1 VPPAPGREQL
11 ARDLAELLDTMSVE
25 SMFYLRQALEASKIE
40 KAGGTLLIN
49 IPRKVG
55 EYAQVRWA
63 GGSHESFLR
72 L

>member
-1 VPPAPGREQL
+1 
-11 ARDLAELLDTMSVE
+11 MSVE